1 MSKQEVIISL
11 EGLGEIILSTKNEI
25 VVYQDYLKNSFKIKD
40 NNSNSKYDVRLHN
53 VIEYNHLDD
62 DTPIIVKTN
71 NDFIKHIY
79 LLEETEYIL
88 KFKKDNNIK
97 ESKNFQIL
105 SKITDIKFD
114 TINHEEFFLN
124 FKSYVGKTFLDIKS
138 IDDSINIK
146 IPIEIR
152 SKKINYKNE
161 YQKMIDN
168 LSEITSN
175 LVYNFNQ
182 SPFQSPILENHRE
195 STFDYFLIL
204 NYIFIDENLPTL
216 YEYLSRNLNKK
227 LETDKEKIPI
237 SFASNIGL
245 NEITDIISNPQEII
259 ETNNFEFIKYKNKQY
274 IPLEIEEEKQYDVID
289 TPENRF
295 YKYFLEL
302 LEDLIINL
310 IKNTKEGYM
319 QDELTGYKN
328 EIRYYLSQP
337 YFKEISKLE
346 YIPLNSQILQKKEG
360 YRDLLNYYIL
370 LEYGNKIVWDQLNE
384 IILGHQKRLSDI
396 YEIWCCFQLLDI
408 IEKLVDSRHQEFDFS
423 NQTVQNILNNK
434 EKNIL
439 INLEENTE
447 FEPFIY
453 EYKDKKVILTLMY
466 NKHFKKGTK
475 KHHSYSIYLRPDYT
489 IQLEY
494 NNRIKYIH
502 FDAKYKSRV
511 IHKETNEKTF
521 KNQDIAKMHTYKDAI
536 PNTICSY
543 VLYPG
548 NYKKKYK
555 KYKHDKY
562 EGVGAL
568 PFRPGNKKDKRRI
581 RRFIKQII
589 RNELMN
595 E

>member
-182 SPFQSPILENHRE
+182 SPFQSPIL
-195 STFDYFLIL
+195 
-204 NYIFIDENLPTL
+204 
-216 YEYLSRNLNKK
+216 
-227 LETDKEKIPI
+227 
-237 SFASNIGL
+237 
-245 NEITDIISNPQEII
+245 
-259 ETNNFEFIKYKNKQY
+259 
-274 IPLEIEEEKQYDVID
+274 
-289 TPENRF
+289 
-295 YKYFLEL
+295 
-302 LEDLIINL
+302 
-310 IKNTKEGYM
+310 
-319 QDELTGYKN
+319 
-328 EIRYYLSQP
+328 
-337 YFKEISKLE
+337 
-346 YIPLNSQILQKKEG
+346 
-360 YRDLLNYYIL
+360 
-370 LEYGNKIVWDQLNE
+370 
-384 IILGHQKRLSDI
+384 
-396 YEIWCCFQLLDI
+396 
-408 IEKLVDSRHQEFDFS
+408 
-423 NQTVQNILNNK
+423 
-434 EKNIL
+434 
-439 INLEENTE
+439 
-447 FEPFIY
+447 
-453 EYKDKKVILTLMY
+453 
-466 NKHFKKGTK
+466 
-475 KHHSYSIYLRPDYT
+475 
-489 IQLEY
+489 
-494 NNRIKYIH
+494 
-502 FDAKYKSRV
+502 
-511 IHKETNEKTF
+511 
-521 KNQDIAKMHTYKDAI
+521 
-536 PNTICSY
+536 
-543 VLYPG
+543 
-548 NYKKKYK
+548 
-555 KYKHDKY
+555 
-562 EGVGAL
+562 
-568 PFRPGNKKDKRRI
+568 
-581 RRFIKQII
+581 
-589 RNELMN
+589 
-595 E
+595 